1 MAKIRKSYLGMIKS
15 FPGGWDAIAA
25 ALGMSRNALENRI
38 YETKRQSMTVDTA
51 LLMQKMSGSTL
62 FAEAVAA
69 SSGGAF
75 VKLPADISEGN
86 EVLAKKFREVYVRLG
101 GFAAR
106 FEEVTAD
113 DVIDDRERADLDAI
127 MDGLHKSLAEMMA
140 LTYRVYCAPDVAAGG
155 AA

>member
-1 MAKIRKSYLGMIKS
+1 MKIKKSYLGMIKA

-25 ALGMSRNALENRI
+25 ALGMSRNGLENRV
-38 YETKRQSMTVDTA
+38 YERKGQGITVDTA
-51 LLMQKMSGSTL
+51 LQLQAFSSTTL

-75 VKLPADISEGN
+75 VKLPADLSEGN

-106 FEEVTAD
+106 FEEVTVD